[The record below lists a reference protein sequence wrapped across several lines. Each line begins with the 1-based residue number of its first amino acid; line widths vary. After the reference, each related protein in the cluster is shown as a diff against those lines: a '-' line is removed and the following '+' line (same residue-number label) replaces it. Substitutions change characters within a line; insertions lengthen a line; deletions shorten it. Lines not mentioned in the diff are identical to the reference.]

1 MSDSEKTSEND
12 IIELHDV
19 KKYFTSGQTVVEAIR
34 GISISITEGSFV
46 SVLGASGSGK
56 STLLSLIS
64 GLERLTDGEIYI
76 SGEKITYYSE
86 DELAMMRRKKI
97 GIVFQFFNL
106 QETLNSQE
114 NIEFPMLIAGAPVK
128 ERRERSTQL
137 LSFIGLD
144 KRADHLPHE
153 LSGGEKQRIGIAR
166 SLANSPAILLA
177 DEPTG
182 DLDSVT
188 GEEIIEL
195 LVDLNKE
202 DKVTIIMV
210 THDEEA
216 LRPGMRVLL
225 LSDGQIIDDF
235 IYEGKHQNINERL
248 GYLPAKS
255 T

>member
-1 MSDSEKTSEND
+1 MMSDLEKKDERSL
-12 IIELHDV
+12 IELHDV
-19 KKYFTSGQTVVEAIR
+19 KKYFTTGQTVVEAIR
-34 GISISITEGSFV
+34 GISISINEGSFV
-46 SVLGASGSGK
+46 SILGASGSGK
-56 STLLSLIS
+56 STLLSLIA
-64 GLERLTDGEIYI
+64 GLDRLTDGEIYI
-76 SGEKITYYSE
+76 EGKKTTYYSE
-86 DELAMMRRKKI
+86 DELAIMRRKTI

-114 NIEFPMLIAGAPVK
+114 NIEFPMLIAGASVNH
-128 ERRERSTQL
+128 RRERSVQL
-137 LSFIGLD
+137 LEFIGME

-166 SLANSPAILLA
+166 ALANEPAILLA

-188 GEEIIEL
+188 GEDIIEM
-195 LVDLNKE
+195 LVDLNQKE
-202 DKVTIIMV
+202 NLTVMMV

-216 LRPGMRVLL
+216 LREGMRVLL

-248 GYLPAKS
+248 GYLTVK
-255 T
+255 